1 MIHVSSVSYEQAK
14 RLMDRVRYL
23 ISDEEEAKTI
33 AGDLEKIQV
42 DIALSLDHAYVAGMM
57 DYKKQLKEN
66 KNGRK
71 KEEGS
76 TRS

>member
-66 KNGRK
+66 KNGWK